1 MRLSRADILA
11 LLLALGAAITGLV
24 VWNHGTVDLGMTL
37 VSDGELVTVDDV
49 TPGGNAER
57 HGFYP
62 GMTILELMT
71 TDGADVER
79 GDPIGDIVGGEVAP
93 GRFDDVL
100 IPDPDYRLPVEA
112 VETDRIATA
121 IGGGVSVE
129 ESWIYAEAS
138 IDRSFVEFELDQSI
152 WIAGL
157 FLVLGAIVWR
167 LLAHGLA
174 GPHGRRHALV
184 LGAAVAV
191 PGLILPAV
199 AVGTPAGVAA
209 GFLVPAAVA
218 LVLGLSLARRN
229 LESQWL
235 QTALAASLVAA
246 GLAAVLV
253 ARYMSGPSLSSSDP
267 GTILL
272 LIAAIG
278 VAPAAVAAFT
288 RERRMRERASLLSI
302 GLVPAAAATLVVQ
315 QTVEPV
321 LPIVLV
327 SILLGWYVL
336 PLERVMAFAST
347 GFARVRSD
355 APAAP
360 VASGERAGRVGPLT

>member
-11 LLLALGAAITGLV
+11 LLIAIGAAIAGLV

-62 GMTILELMT
+62 GMTILELTT
-71 TDGADVER
+71 TDGSEVDR
-79 GDPIGDIVGGEVAP
+79 GEPIGDFLGGEVAP
-93 GRFDDVL
+93 GQFDDLL
-100 IPDPDYRLPVEA
+100 IPDANYRLPIEA

-157 FLVLGAIVWR
+157 FLILGAIVWR

-199 AVGTPAGVAA
+199 AVGTPAGSPP
-209 GFLVPAAVA
+209 GSWSPP
-218 LVLGLSLARRN
+218 RWR
-229 LESQWL
+229 
-235 QTALAASLVAA
+235 
-246 GLAAVLV
+246 
-253 ARYMSGPSLSSSDP
+253 SSSGYRSRGATSRVSGCRP
-267 GTILL
+267 RWPPRSWPRGW
-272 LIAAIG
+272 
-278 VAPAAVAAFT
+278 P
-288 RERRMRERASLLSI
+288 RSWWRA
-302 GLVPAAAATLVVQ
+302 T
-315 QTVEPV
+315 
-321 LPIVLV
+321 
-327 SILLGWYVL
+327 
-336 PLERVMAFAST
+336 
-347 GFARVRSD
+347 
-355 APAAP
+355 
-360 VASGERAGRVGPLT
+360 